1 MPMKR
6 IILAAMAVAF
16 AVAVQ
21 AGDGKCCQGKDTASA
36 GCCSHKM
43 QTSEQAKGT
52 CPFAKAACTKQ
63 TAAKQAPVK
72 QTALLSPKAAD
83 LAR

>member
-6 IILAAMAVAF
+6 IILSVMAMGF
-16 AVAVQ
+16 AIAVQ
-21 AGDGKCCQGKDTASA
+21 AGDGKCCQDKSTASA
-36 GCCSHKM
+36 GCCGHKT
-43 QTSEQAKGT
+43 QTSASGQGT